1 MIVGCQTRCIF
12 VLDKNSDSQFNP
24 GMTSTARLPAIS
36 LSIAA
41 VERDTG
47 LSKDTLRVWERR
59 YGFPLPQRDAIGER
73 AYPLDQVERLRIV
86 KRLLDAGHR
95 PGRVVALQL
104 PALQQLAESTVDHPQ
119 RAAETVLAASDLRQL
134 VDLVR
139 SHDVPAL
146 RLELARLLA
155 RLGVRG
161 FVVDVVAPL
170 NLAVGDAWMRGQLQ
184 VFEEHLYSE
193 VIQSMLRQALASVP
207 QPLPGTTPRVLLT
220 TLPGEPHG
228 LGLLMAEAVLAL
240 EGVACV
246 SLGVQTPERDI
257 VGAAEALKVQIV
269 ALGFSGCLNLKQM
282 LDGLTELRRELPP
295 SVHLWAGGS
304 TPGLNR
310 RPIDGVTVLA
320 TLAQIP
326 LELRA
331 RRAGA

>member
-1 MIVGCQTRCIF
+1 LVRTQVIVGCQTRCIF

-240 EGVACV
+240 EGVPACRWACRRRAAT
-246 SLGVQTPERDI
+246 SCWRGRGAQGADRGAGFQRLPEPQADAGRPDR
-257 VGAAEALKVQIV
+257 AA
-269 ALGFSGCLNLKQM
+269 
-282 LDGLTELRRELPP
+282 RELPP

-304 TPGLNR
+304 TPGLNGGR
-310 RPIDGVTVLA
+310 STA
-320 TLAQIP
+320 
-326 LELRA
+326 
-331 RRAGA
+331 

>member
-1 MIVGCQTRCIF
+1 MSSSRF
-12 VLDKNSDSQFNP
+12 NS
-24 GMTSTARLPAIS
+24 GMNAAARLPAIS

-95 PGRVVALQL
+95 PGRVVALSL
-104 PALQQLAESTVDHPQ
+104 LALQQLAESTVDHPQ
-119 RAAETVLAASDLRQL
+119 RAADTVLAAADLRQL
-134 VDLVR
+134 VDLIR
-139 SHDVPAL
+139 SHDVPTL

-155 RLGVRG
+155 RQGVHG

-170 NLAVGDAWMRGQLQ
+170 NQAVGDAWMRGQLQ
-184 VFEEHLYSE
+184 VFEEHVYSE
-193 VIQSMLRQALASVP
+193 VIQSLLRQALASIP
-207 QPLPGTTPRVLLT
+207 QPLTGATPRVLLT

-228 LGLLMAEAVLAL
+228 LGLLMAEAMLAL
-240 EGVACV
+240 EGAACV
-246 SLGVQTPERDI
+246 SLGVQTPVRDI
-257 VGAAEALKVQIV
+257 VDAAEALKVQIV
-269 ALGFSGCLNLKQM
+269 AIGFSGCLNLKQM
-282 LDGLTELRRELPP
+282 LDSLTELRRALPP
-295 SVHLWAGGS
+295 SVQMWAGGS
-304 TPGLNR
+304 SPGLNR
-310 RPIDGVTVLA
+310 RPIDGVTLLA

-326 LELRA
+326 LELRP

>member
-1 MIVGCQTRCIF
+1 
-12 VLDKNSDSQFNP
+12 
-24 GMTSTARLPAIS
+24 MTSTARLPAIS

-207 QPLPGTTPRVLLT
+207 QPLPGT
-220 TLPGEPHG
+220 
-228 LGLLMAEAVLAL
+228 
-240 EGVACV
+240 
-246 SLGVQTPERDI
+246 S
-257 VGAAEALKVQIV
+257 
-269 ALGFSGCLNLKQM
+269 
-282 LDGLTELRRELPP
+282 
-295 SVHLWAGGS
+295 
-304 TPGLNR
+304 
-310 RPIDGVTVLA
+310 
-320 TLAQIP
+320 
-326 LELRA
+326 
-331 RRAGA
+331 